1 MKKRLRKLG
10 DAARAR
16 GEKDNQAA
24 VIVGMEG
31 IVHSG
36 KAYAAD
42 ERKQKRHVQY
52 IVKRSGKE
60 GGSG

>member
-42 ERKQKRHVQY
+42 ERKQKRHVQ
-52 IVKRSGKE
+52 
-60 GGSG
+60 